1 MQLMQRP
8 DISLICIK
16 ASTLPEVNYLGR
28 GIYHEPDVGQ
38 AAAIK
43 LIQLKN
49 LHSIW
54 FPTHTDL
61 RAGVSRRL
69 QRVTKRAE
77 TLDGVNLKGVTVSGD
92 ARSGS
97 ASF

>member
-1 MQLMQRP
+1 MQLMQRT

-49 LHSIW
+49 LHSI
-54 FPTHTDL
+54 
-61 RAGVSRRL
+61 
-69 QRVTKRAE
+69 
-77 TLDGVNLKGVTVSGD
+77 
-92 ARSGS
+92 
-97 ASF
+97 